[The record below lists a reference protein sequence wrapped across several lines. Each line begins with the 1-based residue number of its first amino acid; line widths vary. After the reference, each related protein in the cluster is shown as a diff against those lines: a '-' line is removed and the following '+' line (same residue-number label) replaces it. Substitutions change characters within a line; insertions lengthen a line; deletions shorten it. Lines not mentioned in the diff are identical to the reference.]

1 MTAISP
7 TSSTAAVDAK
17 AARPRGRRSGLHGSN
32 ATTYAL
38 LFLGSLA
45 FLIPFYFILN
55 GSLKTSAAVQ
65 AGDFIRPP
73 KSLTDIQLAN
83 YPLALSKDKMDF
95 WPALSNTVVITTC
108 CVAGQILSCSL
119 VGFGFARF

>member
-1 MTAISP
+1 MTVISP
-7 TSSTAAVDAK
+7 TSPTIAVDVR
-17 AARPRGRRSGLHGSN
+17 AARRFSGPLGSN
-32 ATTYAL
+32 FTTYAL

-108 CVAGQILSCSL
+108 CVAGQIL
-119 VGFGFARF
+119 